1 MKSILNQIEFDKKE
15 LSTYIILLSA
25 PVLLTLYWYYGNAES
40 FGVYFPRLKSDQ
52 YFNFYSYIWQFFSF
66 FILTFMIP
74 AIFIKIYLKRP
85 LTDFGFGLGDINFG
99 LRLVII
105 VIPLLVVPII
115 YLASQMPDIRQEYPL
130 SKLLHSHHELVLWY
144 EFTRIFVY
152 YVAWEFFFRGFL
164 LFGLRKQFGSMN
176 AILIQTISS
185 CLIHLGKPEG
195 EILGSIIL
203 GIIFGA
209 IAIRT
214 RSFLYVFILH
224 STIGVLTDI
233 FILFL

>member
-74 AIFIKIYLKRP
+74 AIFIKIYLKR
-85 LTDFGFGLGDINFG
+85 
-99 LRLVII
+99 
-105 VIPLLVVPII
+105 LVVPII